1 MSSSGALQSD
11 VQFPGE
17 DRRMQMDRREG
28 AERRSPGD
36 NRPRLLLGRRFRNEL
51 DRRRGL
57 DRREQPEGVLLRIAD
72 SLLWMF
78 RRRSR
83 SDVDTD

>member
-1 MSSSGALQSD
+1 MSSSGALQND

-17 DRRMQMDRREG
+17 DRRTQSDRREG
-28 AERRSPGD
+28 SERRSPGD
-36 NRPRLLLGRRFRNEL
+36 NRPRLLLGRGFRNEL
-51 DRRRGL
+51 DRRRGA
-57 DRREQPEGVLLRIAD
+57 DRREQPEGFLRKIAD

-83 SDVDTD
+83 SDSDAG